1 MIMSTQMSM
10 PANQTPQVPFVD
22 LAAQYSTIADE
33 INETTSRIIQ
43 KADFIL
49 GREVR
54 LFEEEFAAFSE
65 ARYAVGVDSGTSALE
80 LALRAYDIGPG
91 DEVIT
96 AANSF
101 IASALAISHA
111 GATPVL
117 VDVDPFT
124 HTIDV
129 TGIERAITSRTKAI
143 LPVHLYGHPAHM
155 DPIRQLA
162 EQHGLIVIE
171 DACQAHGA
179 RYKGRRAGSLG
190 HAAAFSF
197 YPGKNLGAY
206 GDGGMV
212 VTNDAD
218 IRKRL
223 EMLRNYG
230 QEEKYHHLTQGFNRR
245 LDTLQAAVL
254 RVKLKYLEK
263 WNAARRWQAE
273 LYHRLLAGTALVL
286 PSEAVGAQ
294 SVWHLYVIRTE
305 HRDKLKEYLAS
316 RGIAAGIHYPVP
328 IHLQPAYKN
337 LGYKRGDFP
346 VTEQYAQRVLSLPM
360 YAELTPELIDCVA
373 KSILTFLSAN
383 QNGHGLYEQLVRHA
397 TPSSL

>member
-1 MIMSTQMSM
+1 MSTQMSM
-10 PANQTPQVPFVD
+10 QAKQQVPFVD
-22 LAAQYSTIADE
+22 LGAQYRTIAAE
-33 INETTSRIIQ
+33 INEATSRVIQ
-43 KADFIL
+43 EGDFIL

-54 LFEEEFAAFSE
+54 LFEEEFAAFCE
-65 ARYAVGVDSGTSALE
+65 VQYAVGVDSGTSALE

-162 EQHGLIVIE
+162 EQRGLIVIE
-171 DACQAHGA
+171 DACQAHGT

-212 VTNDAD
+212 VTNDREIA
-218 IRKRL
+218 KRL

-230 QEEKYHHLTQGFNRR
+230 QQEKYHHQSRGFNRR
-245 LDTLQAAVL
+245 LDTLHAAVL

-263 WNAARRWQAE
+263 WNAARRWNAN
-273 LYHRLLAGTALVL
+273 LYHKFLEGSGVMTPVEAG
-286 PSEAVGAQ
+286 GAE
-294 SVWHLYVIRTE
+294 SAWHLYVIRTAE
-305 HRDKLKEYLAS
+305 RDVVRDHLVS
-316 RGIAAGIHYPVP
+316 RGISASIHYPIP
-328 IHLQPAYKN
+328 IHLQPAYRD
-337 LGYKRGDFP
+337 LGYQRGDFP
-346 VTEQYAQRVLSLPM
+346 VTEAHAQQILSLPM
-360 YAELTPELIDCVA
+360 YAELTTELVEYVA
-373 KSILTFLSAN
+373 KSIVTFLSAN
-383 QNGHGLYEQLVRHA
+383 RNSQGSYEQLVRHA
-397 TPSSL
+397 TPSQ

>member
-1 MIMSTQMSM
+1 MSIQMSM
-10 PANQTPQVPFVD
+10 HSKQPQVPFLD
-22 LAAQYSTIADE
+22 LGAQYRTIEGE
-33 INETTSRIIQ
+33 IGEATSRVIQ
-43 KADFIL
+43 QSDFIL
-49 GREVR
+49 GREVGV
-54 LFEEEFAAFSE
+54 FEEEFAAYCE
-65 ARYAVGVDSGTSALE
+65 AKYAVGVDSGTSALE

-96 AANSF
+96 AANTF

-111 GATPVL
+111 GAKPVL
-117 VDVDPFT
+117 VDVDPYT
-124 HTIDV
+124 YTIDV
-129 TGIERAITSRTKAI
+129 AGIAKAITARTKAI

-155 DPIRQLA
+155 DPILQLA
-162 EQHGLIVIE
+162 EKRGLIVIE

-218 IRKRL
+218 IAKRL

-230 QEEKYHHLTQGFNRR
+230 QKEKYHHLSQGFNRR

-273 LYHRLLAGTALVL
+273 LYHRLLAGTELVL
-286 PSEAVGAQ
+286 PSEAAGAQ

-305 HRDKLKEYLAS
+305 HRDALKEHLLS

-328 IHLQPAYKN
+328 IHLQPAYQN

-346 VTEQYAQRVLSLPM
+346 VTEQYAQRILSLPM
-360 YAELTPELIDCVA
+360 YAELTRELIDCVA

-383 QNGHGLYEQLVRHA
+383 QNGHGLYEQLVGQA
-397 TPSSL
+397 TPSPL

>member
-1 MIMSTQMSM
+1 MSTQMSM

-143 LPVHLYGHPAHM
+143 IPVHLYGHPAHM

-337 LGYKRGDFP
+337 LGYKRGSFP
-346 VTEQYAQRVLSLPM
+346 VTEQYAQRILSLPM
-360 YAELTPELIDCVA
+360 YAELTPELIEYVS
-373 KSILTFLSAN
+373 KTILTFLSAN
-383 QNGHGLYEQLVRHA
+383 QDSHAFYEQLVRHA

>member
-1 MIMSTQMSM
+1 MIPMHTAQS
-10 PANQTPQVPFVD
+10 QVPFVD
-22 LAAQYSTIADE
+22 LAAQYAAIAEEIDAAVSKTIRE
-33 INETTSRIIQ
+33 
-43 KADFIL
+43 ADFIL
-49 GREVR
+49 GRAVR
-54 LFEEEFAAFSE
+54 LFEEEFARFCE
-65 ARYAVGVDSGTSALE
+65 AKYAIGVDSGTSALE

-111 GATPVL
+111 GARPIL
-117 VDVDPFT
+117 VDVDPST
-124 HTIDV
+124 YTVDV
-129 TGIERAITSRTKAI
+129 SAIEKAITPRTKAVI
-143 LPVHLYGHPAHM
+143 PVHLYGHPAHM
-155 DPIRQLA
+155 NPIRELA
-162 EQHGLIVIE
+162 DKHGLVIIE
-171 DACQAHGA
+171 DACQAHGT

-206 GDGGMV
+206 GDGGIV

-305 HRDKLKEYLAS
+305 HRDKLKEHLLS
-316 RGIAAGIHYPVP
+316 RGIAAGIH
-328 IHLQPAYKN
+328 
-337 LGYKRGDFP
+337 
-346 VTEQYAQRVLSLPM
+346 
-360 YAELTPELIDCVA
+360 
-373 KSILTFLSAN
+373 
-383 QNGHGLYEQLVRHA
+383 
-397 TPSSL
+397 